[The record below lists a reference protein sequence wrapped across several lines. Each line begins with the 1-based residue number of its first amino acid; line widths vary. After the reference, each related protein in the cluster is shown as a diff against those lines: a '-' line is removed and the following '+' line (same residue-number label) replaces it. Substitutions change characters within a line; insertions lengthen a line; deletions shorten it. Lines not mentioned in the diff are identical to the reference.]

1 MISPFSPFTPA
12 LVLIVLLAAALPL
25 FVLGMTVQARLFPRL
40 ALPLSLFSLLSIAT
54 SALIGYAVFWC
65 YFAGAGFGRTVSLL
79 LWLAALA
86 VLLVPFQRRQLYR
99 LVRQAE
105 IAIPSLLMLC
115 AAFFYLT
122 LHFGLLPDPVPQ
134 GWSWTRHANL
144 SGMVKAPDNRI
155 PLNFA
160 RKLYEASELR
170 GSHHSDRPP
179 LQTGLVLIQYPIWQ
193 AVESASA
200 RESVVDSY
208 YQVFGVLLQCTWISA
223 AYALLRMLGLASPQV
238 VFVLLALIPSH
249 FFFIHSVFVWPKL
262 LAGGLAVGAFC
273 LLLLGGSASRPLS
286 RRHMATAAALAALAV
301 LAHGGVATS
310 LVGFGLAL
318 SLPRLFPGWR
328 NALLGVLVMGAL
340 VAPWAAYQRYADP
353 PGNYV
358 IKNHMAGVKARDDRG
373 TLEAVADAYSKI
385 TLRELAEMKW
395 RKMRFVLGLDR
406 MPRTIDDVDQF
417 FRTMRRYQFLQVF
430 LSLDVLNAGWL
441 AVLAGAF
448 FGPASSL
455 HRRLV
460 YVLGIAVVCL
470 IAWILLLLSAPIVQH
485 GSYATMI
492 LLFAGLAA
500 AIAQLPPRFSLP
512 LLSLHV
518 VLSPAAILGFSLERQ
533 YAPGSLAAAAA
544 SYLAL
549 IAFSASAFRRA
560 GAGGHPPPPTGVE
573 RG

>member
-1 MISPFSPFTPA
+1 MTSPFSPFTPA

-25 FVLGMTVQARLFPRL
+25 FVLGMAVQARLFPRL

-65 YFAGAGFGRTVSLL
+65 YFAGAGFGRAVSLL
-79 LWLAALA
+79 LCLAALA
-86 VLLVPFQRRQLYR
+86 VLLVPSQRRQLR
-99 LVRQAE
+99 RIVRQTEVAL
-105 IAIPSLLMLC
+105 PSLLMLC

-134 GWSWTRHANL
+134 GWSWSRHANL

-155 PLNFA
+155 PLKFA
-160 RKLYEASELR
+160 RKLYESSELR

-200 RESVVDSY
+200 HESVVDSY
-208 YQVFGVLLQCTWISA
+208 YQVFGVLLQCTWIPA
-223 AYALLRMLGLASPQV
+223 AYALMRMLGLAFPQV
-238 VFVLLALIPSH
+238 VLVLLALIPSH

-262 LAGGLAVGAFC
+262 LAGGLAIGAFC
-273 LLLLGGSASRPLS
+273 LLLLGGSASRALP

-340 VAPWAAYQRYADP
+340 IAPWAAYQRYADP

-358 IKNHMAGVKARDDRG
+358 IKNHLAGIKIRDDRG
-373 TLEAVADAYSKI
+373 TLEAVADVYSAI
-385 TLRELAEMKW
+385 TLRELAEVKW
-395 RKMRFVLGLDR
+395 RKVRFVLGLDR
-406 MPRTIDDVDQF
+406 MPRTIDDVNQF
-417 FRTMRRYQFLQVF
+417 LRAMRLYQFLHVF
-430 LSLDVLNAGWL
+430 VSLDVLNAGWL
-441 AVLAGAF
+441 VVLAGAI
-448 FGPASSL
+448 FGPAGSL
-455 HRRLV
+455 YRRLV

-518 VLSPAAILGFSLERQ
+518 ALSPAAILGFSLERQ
-533 YAPGSLAAAAA
+533 YALGSLTAAAV

-549 IAFSASAFRRA
+549 IAFSASVFRR
-560 GAGGHPPPPTGVE
+560 AGGHPPPPTVVE
-573 RG
+573 RR

>member
-25 FVLGMTVQARLFPRL
+25 FALGMAVQARLFPRL

-65 YFAGAGFGRTVSLL
+65 YFASAGFGRAVSLL

-86 VLLVPFQRRQLYR
+86 VLLVPSQRRQLR
-99 LVRQAE
+99 RVVRQAE
-105 IAIPSLLMLC
+105 VAIPSLLMLC
-115 AAFFYLT
+115 ASFFYLT
-122 LHFGLLPDPVPQ
+122 LHLGLLPDPVPQ
-134 GWSWTRHANL
+134 GWSWSRHASL
-144 SGMVKAPDNRI
+144 SRMVRAPDNRI
-155 PLNFA
+155 PLEFA
-160 RKLYEASELR
+160 RRLYESNELR

-179 LQTGLVLIQYPIWQ
+179 LEAGLVLIQYPVWR

-200 RESVVDSY
+200 NEWAVDAY

-223 AYALLRMLGLASPQV
+223 AYALMRMLGLASPQV

-249 FFFIHSVFVWPKL
+249 FFFIHSIFVWPKL
-262 LAGGLAVGAFC
+262 LAGGLAVGTFC

-328 NALLGVLVMGAL
+328 NVLLGVLVMGAL
-340 VAPWAAYQRYADP
+340 IAPWTAYQHYVDP

-358 IKNHMAGVKARDDRG
+358 IKNHLAGIKTRDDRG
-373 TLEAVADAYSKI
+373 TWEAVADAYSAT
-385 TLRELAEMKW
+385 TLRELAKTKW
-395 RKMRFVLGLDR
+395 RKVRFVLGLDR
-406 MPRTIDDVDQF
+406 KPRTIADVNEF
-417 FRTMRRYQFLQVF
+417 FRAMRHYQFLHVF

-441 AVLAGAF
+441 AVAVGAI
-448 FGPASSL
+448 FGPADSL
-455 HRRLV
+455 YRRLA

-492 LLFAGLAA
+492 LLFTGLAA
-500 AIAQLPPRFSLP
+500 AIAQLPPLLSLP
-512 LLSLHV
+512 VLSLHV
-518 VLSPAAILGFSLERQ
+518 ALSVAAILGFALERQ
-533 YAPGSLAAAAA
+533 YAPVSLAAAAA

-549 IAFSASAFRRA
+549 VAFSASAYRRA
-560 GAGGHPPPPTGVE
+560 RVGTFASPPAGVE